1 MHDFGRFTQRL
12 ASSNDSYKTIR
23 RKVGEQIMGYVEITR
38 PDGTKTLLGE
48 VPVLIC
54 QMCNEMPH
62 FDETVRIVS
71 IAPIQWQCEKC
82 HAVNG

>member
-1 MHDFGRFTQRL
+1 
-12 ASSNDSYKTIR
+12 
-23 RKVGEQIMGYVEITR
+23 MGYVEITR

-62 FDETVRIVS
+62 FDDSVRIVS
-71 IAPIQWQCEKC
+71 IQPIQWQCQKC
-82 HAVNG
+82 RAVNG

>member
-1 MHDFGRFTQRL
+1 M
-12 ASSNDSYKTIR
+12 
-23 RKVGEQIMGYVEITR
+23 MGYVEITR

-62 FDETVRIVS
+62 FDDSVRIVS
-71 IAPIQWQCEKC
+71 IQPIQWQCEKC

>member
-1 MHDFGRFTQRL
+1 
-12 ASSNDSYKTIR
+12 
-23 RKVGEQIMGYVEITR
+23 MGYVEITR

-48 VPVLIC
+48 VPVMIC

-82 HAVNG
+82 HAVNGQSAQKAQRHANAESRGAMVETMVPSS

>member
-1 MHDFGRFTQRL
+1 
-12 ASSNDSYKTIR
+12 
-23 RKVGEQIMGYVEITR
+23 MGYVEVTR

-62 FDETVRIVS
+62 LDDNVRIVS
-71 IAPIQWQCEKC
+71 IVPIQWQCEKC